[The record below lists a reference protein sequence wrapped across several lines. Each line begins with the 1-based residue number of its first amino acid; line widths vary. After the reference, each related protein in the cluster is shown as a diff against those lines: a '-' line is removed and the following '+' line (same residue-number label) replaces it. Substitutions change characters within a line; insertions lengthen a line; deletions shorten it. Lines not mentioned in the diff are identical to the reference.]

1 MATGTIKAYSPIL
14 TTRNHT
20 SSAFNAPAG
29 SGGRIDIPIGLEGY
43 LPLGI
48 IRMTGSS
55 NSGFSYSDWYLASN
69 ATASVYYRNNA
80 GDKTGSILTITVL
93 YVKN

>member
-20 SSAFNAPAG
+20 SGAFNVGANEGG
-29 SGGRIDIPIGLEGY
+29 SIDITIGLSGYTPIGMVR
-43 LPLGI
+43 I
-48 IRMTGSS
+48 TGNS
-55 NSGFSYSDWYLASN
+55 NSGFSYSDWYLADS
-69 ATASVYYRNNA
+69 TRLRIYYRNNGGA
-80 GDKTGSILTITVL
+80 KTGSNLTVTVL